1 MRKLR
6 RIVTGHNA
14 QGKSSLVFDGP
25 PPTVTL
31 GGRLAEIWYTDETP
45 ASNRGH
51 ADASLRP
58 LRMEPPARGSVFRCL
73 ELDPESRIADL
84 DAAART
90 ALMRETLANLS
101 AEHVAVDTTRH
112 PGMHRTRSIDYVVV
126 LAGKVTML
134 LDEGEV
140 DLEPFDMV
148 VQRGTN
154 HAWIN
159 RGTEPVLLLAV
170 MLDAERL

>member
-6 RIVTGHNA
+6 RVVTGHNE
-14 QGKSSLVFDGP
+14 QGKSVVMFDGP
-25 PPTVTL
+25 PSNVTL

-45 ASNRGH
+45 ASNRGT
-51 ADASLRP
+51 ADASLRA
-58 LRMEPPARGSVFRCL
+58 LQMEPPARGSVFRCL
-73 ELDPESRIADL
+73 ELEPESKIADL
-84 DAAART
+84 DAAARA
-90 ALMRETLANLS
+90 ALMREMLARLS

-112 PGMHRTRSIDYVVV
+112 PGMHKTRSIDYVVV
-126 LAGKVTML
+126 LAGKVRML

-140 DLEPFDMV
+140 DLEPFDVV

-159 RGTEPVLLLAV
+159 RGTEPALLLAV
-170 MLDAERL
+170 MIDAEHL

>member
-6 RIVTGHNA
+6 RVVTGHNE
-14 QGKSSLVFDGP
+14 QGKSVVLFDGLP
-25 PPTVTL
+25 PNVTL

-51 ADASLRP
+51 ADASLRS
-58 LRMEPPARGSVFRCL
+58 LQMEPPARGSVFRCL
-73 ELDPESRIADL
+73 ELDPESQIADL
-84 DAAART
+84 DAAARA
-90 ALMRETLANLS
+90 ALMRETLASLS
-101 AEHVAVDTTRH
+101 AAHAAVDTTRH

-126 LAGKVTML
+126 LAGKVRML

-154 HAWIN
+154 HAWVN

-170 MLDAERL
+170 MIDAERL

>member
-6 RIVTGHNA
+6 RVVIGHNE
-14 QGKSSLVFDGP
+14 QGKSVVMFDGP
-25 PPTVTL
+25 PSNVTL

-45 ASNRGH
+45 VSIRGH

-58 LRMEPPARGSVFRCL
+58 LQMEPPAHGSVLRCL
-73 ELDPESRIADL
+73 ELEPEAKIADL
-84 DAAART
+84 DEAARA
-90 ALMRETLANLS
+90 ALMHETLARLS

-126 LAGKVTML
+126 LAGKVRML

-140 DLEPFDMV
+140 DLEPFDVV

-154 HAWIN
+154 HAWVN
-159 RGTEPVLLLAV
+159 RGTEPALLPAV
-170 MLDAERL
+170 MIDAEHL